1 MVKPK
6 IKVKFKE
13 TGLEYKI
20 KNKIQKIIKSHTT
33 VGKCVTTEEWIVN
46 VANCPVLPVYFAQTD
61 IFNFFKID
69 LSIQ

>member
-1 MVKPK
+1 MDKPK

-33 VGKCVTTEEWIVN
+33 VGKCVTTEE
-46 VANCPVLPVYFAQTD
+46 
-61 IFNFFKID
+61 
-69 LSIQ
+69 